1 MMYLDSITSYNYKAI
16 MSSIVKPTLTVL
28 AVVKVPDWLGVFLSG
43 FTTENISQ
51 YAVLVSQIG
60 GAIYILFK
68 IYDWI
73 QDKLKDNEAK

>member
-1 MMYLDSITSYNYKAI
+1 MIHSDSITSYNYKAI

-43 FTTENISQ
+43 FTSENISE

-68 IYDWI
+68 IFDWVYDKI
-73 QDKLKDNEAK
+73 KKQ